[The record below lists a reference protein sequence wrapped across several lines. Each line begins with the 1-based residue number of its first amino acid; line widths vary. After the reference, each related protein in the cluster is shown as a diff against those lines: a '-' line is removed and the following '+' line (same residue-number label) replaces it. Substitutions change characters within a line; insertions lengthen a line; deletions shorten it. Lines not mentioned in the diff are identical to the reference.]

1 MLGLP
6 LTILEIPT
14 AALPLEQ
21 KITHKKV
28 HKSWNRLRY
37 VYCANVKYAGKYQV
51 NGPNDSCETFP
62 NSYGLF
68 QIVGE
73 NPHQS
78 CWTLQ
83 FKQNNVIR
91 KSQVN
96 DQCVGHVG
104 TMMISS
110 FGAKIPQFFVEN
122 LHDHEFWKK
131 TYVLPL

>member
-51 NGPNDSCETFP
+51 NGPSDSCEKFP
-62 NSYGLF
+62 NSYVLF
-68 QIVGE
+68 QSFGE
-73 NPHQS
+73 HPHQLDF
-78 CWTLQ
+78 T
-83 FKQNNVIR
+83 V
-91 KSQVN
+91 
-96 DQCVGHVG
+96 
-104 TMMISS
+104 
-110 FGAKIPQFFVEN
+110 
-122 LHDHEFWKK
+122 
-131 TYVLPL
+131 